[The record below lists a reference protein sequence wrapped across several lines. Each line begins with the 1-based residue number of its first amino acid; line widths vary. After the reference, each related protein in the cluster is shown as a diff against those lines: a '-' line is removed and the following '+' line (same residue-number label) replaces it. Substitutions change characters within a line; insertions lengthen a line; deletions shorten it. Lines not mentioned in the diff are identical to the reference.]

1 MSPETSLPDNI
12 RDPIIRTIE
21 QMRESLVAKG
31 FPESEIKSALGEMSS
46 RLELMARTIIP
57 NGGTRT
63 GFSHVF
69 NSDGSVDIG

>member
-1 MSPETSLPDNI
+1 MSPENTLPDNI
-12 RDPIIRTIE
+12 KDPITRTLE

-31 FPESEIKSALGEMSS
+31 FPENEIQLALGQMSN
-46 RLELMARTIIP
+46 RLEVMARTIIP

-69 NSDGSVDIG
+69 HSDGSIDIN